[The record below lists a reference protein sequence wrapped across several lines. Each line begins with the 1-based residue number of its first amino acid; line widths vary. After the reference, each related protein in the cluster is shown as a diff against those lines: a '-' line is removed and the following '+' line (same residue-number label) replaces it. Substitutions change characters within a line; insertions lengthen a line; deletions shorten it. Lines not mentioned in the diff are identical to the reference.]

1 MRKRPPSEASSKKM
15 VQPAHFNMVET
26 ERIRQCIAKNTGNL
40 HLPLSI
46 FKQERN
52 VPTLMPGLEQPRECA
67 QVKMQDDQLQWPRRN
82 SPVYPSFLVGRV

>member
-1 MRKRPPSEASSKKM
+1 M

-26 ERIRQCIAKNTGNL
+26 ERIRQCVAKNTGNF

-67 QVKMQDDQLQWPRRN
+67 QVKMQYDQLQWPRRN
-82 SPVYPSFLVGRV
+82 SPVYLIFLVGRV